1 MVVPTKT
8 LSVPKL
14 EIVSYSIDFLLT
26 VFKLYCACHSRK
38 IQKQG
43 GGGGGGGS
51 EQRSPKDMQIPGV
64 GILKK

>member
-26 VFKLYCACHSRK
+26 VFKLYYACHSRK
-38 IQKQG
+38 IQKQ
-43 GGGGGGGS
+43 GGGGGGS